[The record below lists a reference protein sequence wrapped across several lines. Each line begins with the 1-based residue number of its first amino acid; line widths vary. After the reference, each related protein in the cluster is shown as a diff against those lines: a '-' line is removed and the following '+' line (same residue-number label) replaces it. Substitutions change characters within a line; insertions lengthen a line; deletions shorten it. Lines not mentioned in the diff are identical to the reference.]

1 MGDGPITSVP
11 FWFLVGSLNFPTRW
25 DATDSDVSSN
35 ISQLLSPALQ
45 QSSHCKLGSRVESC
59 WWVGRNSVTGHGA
72 DHDDL
77 TISHIVLGHQVH
89 WELGAETQSKNI
101 HIQHLPPRLHGS
113 FTEVLCRWESSIVD
127 ADIHLAQLRLG
138 WDPVE
143 HGPDVCLRTQITS
156 SREKLATT
164 QVIDNIQ
171 ISKMIIIAYF
181 PLLSSQSLAQT
192 LQFFFSPGA
201 SHNLHPDF
209 YQIFEN
215 IWHETL

>member
-11 FWFLVGSLNFPTRW
+11 FLFFGGSLNFPTRW

-45 QSSHCKLGSRVESC
+45 QSSHSKLWSRVESC

-77 TISHIVLGHQVH
+77 TISHIVLAHQVH
-89 WELGAETQSKNI
+89 WDLGAETQSKNI

-127 ADIHLAQLRLG
+127 ADVHLAQLRVR

-143 HGPDVCLRTQITS
+143 HGPDVFLRTQITS

-164 QVIDNIQ
+164 QV
-171 ISKMIIIAYF
+171 MIFKYQRWSSSRTF
-181 PLLSSQSLAQT
+181 P
-192 LQFFFSPGA
+192 FSPA
-201 SHNLHPDF
+201 RAWLKLCSFSSLRAHPTTF
-209 YQIFEN
+209 IPHF
-215 IWHETL
+215 TRS